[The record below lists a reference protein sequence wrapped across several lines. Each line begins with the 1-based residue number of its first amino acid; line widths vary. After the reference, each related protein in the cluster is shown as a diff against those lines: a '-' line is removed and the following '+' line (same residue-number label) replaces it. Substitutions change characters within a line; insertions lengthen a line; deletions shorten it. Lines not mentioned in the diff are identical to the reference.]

1 MLQELLG
8 QLLISQVYE
17 VSRLLHFKE
26 QQKLGEFAQERESE
40 VILQLSL
47 NSIISAERSQ
57 QRNTENCAGFD
68 NVAAC
73 EASVFGWGTVA
84 LPRRLHVKK

>member
-1 MLQELLG
+1 MASFSYLK
-8 QLLISQVYE
+8 VYE

-26 QQKLGEFAQERESE
+26 QQKLREFAQERESE
-40 VILQLSL
+40 VILQLSI
-47 NSIISAERSQ
+47 NPVISAKRAH
-57 QRNTENCAGFD
+57 QRKTDNCTGFD
-68 NVAAC
+68 DVAAC

>member
-26 QQKLGEFAQERESE
+26 QQKLREFAQERESE
-40 VILQLSL
+40 VQLSI

-57 QRNTENCAGFD
+57 QRKTENCAGFD

-84 LPRRLHVKK
+84 LPRRLHVKN